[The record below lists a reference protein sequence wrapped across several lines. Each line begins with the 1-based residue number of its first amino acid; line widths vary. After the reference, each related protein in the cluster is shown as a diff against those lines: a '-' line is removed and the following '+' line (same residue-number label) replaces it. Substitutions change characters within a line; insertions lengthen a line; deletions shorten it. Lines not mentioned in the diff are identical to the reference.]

1 MANNYSEVLALFN
14 AGNKMGLS
22 NTITRDYGIP
32 LDFSSIHASFDDA
45 VIYAATK
52 AIAYQNQ
59 LIAAAD
65 KAYIIVS
72 TSQGKH
78 IVGDKEYDVYLKEL
92 GQATEIQTA
101 LSGLN
106 TRLLEVEKFFKA
118 TDDLDGTIETLYELQ
133 NYIDEHGSDF
143 GALFT
148 EVRAIY
154 TPAGVLKDEKGDPV
168 LDDNGKEIT
177 VEESGLLVDIRKALE
192 KAISDEAKARETA
205 DNVVYDADGGE
216 DGKGNKI
223 ATGLLPDEIARAKA
237 AEEAL
242 AKKIGN
248 VAETEN
254 LAALLAA
261 ETKNRED
268 ADLAIFTPTKTS
280 DPYDATGQVVDWFNS
295 LPAATA
301 NRLGMVRSST
311 LENYVKI
318 HTNGEMEV
326 NTLNVNKLVQTA
338 GDTLILDGGNAGATS
353 N

>member
-1 MANNYSEVLALFN
+1 MSWGHVFN
-14 AGNKMGLS
+14 QPTKAEYLVGIRENFSKESTVELS
-22 NTITRDYGIP
+22 LSYM
-32 LDFSSIHASFDDA
+32 S

-78 IVGDKEYDVYLKEL
+78 TVGDKEYDVYLKEL

-101 LSGLN
+101 LNGLN
-106 TRLLEVEKFFKA
+106 QRLQEVEKFFVA

-133 NYIDEHGSDF
+133 NYIDEHGADF
-143 GALFT
+143 GALFR

-168 LDDNGKEIT
+168 LDEDGKEIT

-192 KAISDEAKARETA
+192 KAIDDEAKARETA
-205 DNVVYDADGGE
+205 DNVVYDADGKTV
-216 DGKGNKI
+216 DGKPV

-242 AKKIGN
+242 AKKIGQ

-280 DPYDATGQVVDWFNS
+280 NPYDATGQVVDWFNS

-301 NRLGMVRSST
+301 DRLGMVRSST

>member
-78 IVGDKEYDVYLKEL
+78 TVGDKEYDVYLKEL

-118 TDDLDGTIETLYELQ
+118 TDDLDGTIETLCELQ

-168 LDDNGKEIT
+168 LDKDGKEII

-192 KAISDEAKARETA
+192 KAISDEAKAREAA
-205 DNVVYDADGGE
+205 DNIVYDADGGE
-216 DGKGNKI
+216 DGKPS
-223 ATGLLPDEIARAKA
+223 GLLPDEIARAKA

-268 ADLAIFTPTKTS
+268 ADLAIFTPTKTNS
-280 DPYDATGQVVDWFNS
+280 PYDATGQVVDWFNS

-301 NRLGMVRSST
+301 DRLGMVRSST

-338 GDTLILDGGNAGATS
+338 GDTLILDGGNAGAAS